1 MRRTGR
7 GEPRARRAAR
17 TGERERGS
25 ISMGMVGQWVRRR
38 GWSLRWSVGY
48 GVSGGGGGGGT
59 EGRGGWEREGEG
71 GCVESE
77 IEGALM
83 DGGVKRANE
92 G

>member
-48 GVSGGGGGGGT
+48 GVSGGGGEGGLRGGGDGS
-59 EGRGGWEREGEG
+59 ERGREG
-71 GCVESE
+71 V
-77 IEGALM
+77 L
-83 DGGVKRANE
+83 RARLR
-92 G
+92 GR